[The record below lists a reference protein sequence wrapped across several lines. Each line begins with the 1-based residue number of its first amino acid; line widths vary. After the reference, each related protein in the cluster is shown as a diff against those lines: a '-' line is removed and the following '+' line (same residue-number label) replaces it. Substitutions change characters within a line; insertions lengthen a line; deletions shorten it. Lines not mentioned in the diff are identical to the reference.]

1 MIEVIGMIATVL
13 LVISMMV
20 NTKNPKTVII
30 MRAINAVAS
39 IGFVIYGV
47 LLSAYSTTISNIF
60 ILLVDIWYLYK
71 NIVEYKKGGTDNGKV

>member
-1 MIEVIGMIATVL
+1 MIEVIGMIATIL

-20 NTKNPKTVII
+20 NTKNSKKVII

-39 IGFVIYGV
+39 IGFIIYGV
-47 LLSAYSTTISNIF
+47 LLSAYSTTISNTF
-60 ILLVDIWYLYK
+60 ILFVDIWYLYK

>member
-20 NTKNPKTVII
+20 NTMNPKTVII

-39 IGFVIYGV
+39 IGFIIYGV
-47 LLSAYSTTISNIF
+47 LLSAYSTTISNTF
-60 ILLVDIWYLYK
+60 ILFVDIWYLYK

>member
-20 NTKNPKTVII
+20 NTKNPKMVII

-39 IGFVIYGV
+39 VGFVIYGI

-71 NIVEYKKGGTDNGKV
+71 NIVEYKKGGNDSGKV